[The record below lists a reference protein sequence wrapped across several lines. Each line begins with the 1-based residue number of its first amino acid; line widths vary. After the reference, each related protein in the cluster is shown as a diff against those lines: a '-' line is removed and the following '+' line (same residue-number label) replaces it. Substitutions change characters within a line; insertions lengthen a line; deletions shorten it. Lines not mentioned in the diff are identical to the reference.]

1 MSSVI
6 YLIKEGFK
14 GLWKNRTMSFAS
26 IIVLVSCLILTGIA
40 VLLSLNMDSAM
51 RSIESENSVTV
62 FLDEGLPQLQ
72 AIQIGEEIRGLDNII
87 TTEFVNSE
95 DALMGIL
102 ETLEDDGTVF
112 NELANEENFLPDAYT
127 VSMADLEIY
136 YDTIEEIKAI
146 EGVDMITDFS
156 AVADMLNDVDT
167 LIRYGSI
174 AIVAI
179 LGVVALFIIS
189 NTVKVTMFSRRVE
202 ISIMKSVGATNLF
215 IRIPFI
221 VEGLI
226 IGLISG
232 AISATVVFFA
242 YDQLAQIVYSMIQ
255 FIDIVDIRPYIFYLY
270 AAYGVLGGLFGIM
283 GGVISIGRYLRKEGE
298 NAVI

>member
-1 MSSVI
+1 MSSI
-6 YLIKEGFK
+6 TYLLKEGIK

-26 IIVLVSCLILTGIA
+26 VIVLVSCLILTGIA
-40 VLLSLNMDSAM
+40 VLISLNMDSAM
-51 RSIESENSVTV
+51 RSLESENSITV
-62 FLDEGLPQLQ
+62 FLDEDLPQLK
-72 AIQIGEEIRGLDNII
+72 AIQIGEQIRTVDNINSV
-87 TTEFVNSE
+87 EFVNSE
-95 DALMGIL
+95 DALMNIL

-112 NELANEENFLPDAYT
+112 SELANEENFLPDAYT
-127 VSMADLEIY
+127 ISMAELDV
-136 YDTIEEIKAI
+136 YDQTIADIEAI
-146 EGVDMITDFS
+146 EGVDYCTDYS
-156 AVADMLNDVDT
+156 VIADTLNDLDT

-179 LGVVALFIIS
+179 LGIVALFIIS

-242 YDQLAQIVYSMIQ
+242 YDQIAQMVYSMIT
-255 FIDIVDIRPYIFYLY
+255 FIEVVDIRQYTFYLF
-270 AAYGVLGGLFGIM
+270 AAYGIIGGLFGIM
-283 GGVISIGRYLRKEGE
+283 GGVISIGRYLKKEGE